1 MTLRID
7 NLITDL
13 TDRLSAANDR
23 EGQRLV
29 AELRTELEQP
39 GCLWPDSVM
48 SLVAELVSP
57 SVWNPESRT
66 YKSLD
71 KRIQHAMA
79 AWRGRYGPL
88 TLAQEDYMA
97 ELLCYGVNRAVRE
110 AAGDK
115 RKLYAYMQNGISML
129 VNDEKVHQGF
139 LRRGPKLVDV
149 TSILAGVVA
158 A

>member
-7 NLITDL
+7 NIITDL
-13 TDRLSAANDR
+13 SDRLTASHDS
-23 EGQRLV
+23 ESIRLLC
-29 AELRTELEQP
+29 ELRTELEQP
-39 GCLWPDSVM
+39 GGLWPDSVM
-48 SLVAELVSP
+48 ELVAVLVSP

-79 AWRGRYGPL
+79 AWRRRYGPL

-97 ELLCYGVNRAVRE
+97 ELLCYGVNKAVRE
-110 AAGDK
+110 AGGDK
-115 RKLYAYMQNGISML
+115 RKLYAYMQHEISML
-129 VNDEKVHQGF
+129 VNDEKVHRGF

-149 TSILAGVVA
+149 TSILDAAVA